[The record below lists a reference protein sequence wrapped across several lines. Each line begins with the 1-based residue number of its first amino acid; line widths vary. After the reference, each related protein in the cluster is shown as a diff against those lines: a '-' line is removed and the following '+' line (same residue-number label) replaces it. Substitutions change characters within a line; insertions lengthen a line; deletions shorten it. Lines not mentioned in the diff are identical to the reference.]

1 MTTFVVTAYCGGK
14 CCNGEWAGKTASQKI
29 PCEGRT
35 CAASKNYAFG
45 TIIQL
50 DGIGTFVVE
59 DRGKAITGNRID
71 IYMTNHNDANNF
83 GRKVVTGRVVK

>member
-1 MTTFVVTAYCGGK
+1 MTTFEVTAYCGGK
-14 CCNGEWAGKTASQKI
+14 CCNGQYAGKTASQAI

-35 CAASKNYAFG
+35 CAASTNYSFG
-45 TIIQL
+45 TKIEL

-71 IYMTNHNDANNF
+71 IYMKNHNDASNF
-83 GRKVVTGRVVK
+83 GRKIVTGRVVK